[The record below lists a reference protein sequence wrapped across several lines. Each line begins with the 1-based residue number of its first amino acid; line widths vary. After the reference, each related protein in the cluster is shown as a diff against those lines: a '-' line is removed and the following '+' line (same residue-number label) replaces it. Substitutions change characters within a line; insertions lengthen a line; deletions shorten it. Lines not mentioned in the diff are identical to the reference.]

1 MFKVWKI
8 LSWKS
13 LLDFTTACIIIT
25 VWEFYYVE
33 QIVFF
38 THAFM
43 GFFWGQVFT
52 DLDKVHL
59 TNKLSIN
66 QVLTEE

>member
-1 MFKVWKI
+1 MFKDWKI

-43 GFFWGQVFT
+43 GFG
-52 DLDKVHL
+52 LDKVHL